1 MNNMKRMI
9 WVAVAML
16 IMIGMMGFGLHSLN
30 RITEVNKQRREKDKG
45 EAFVAKILETTV
57 TTSVWDKLRA
67 KQDAK
72 SSAPADGAGGNAI
85 ETDENGNQIVVQTDA
100 DGNAVVQDM
109 GDGNIVVQTQ
119 IVPAQQ
125 DEPIE
130 VVPDA
135 PVQVVPDTP
144 QAQFTTVAVPEE

>member
-9 WVAVAML
+9 WAAVAMI
-16 IMIGMMGFGLHSLN
+16 IMVAIMGFGLHSLN

-67 KQDAK
+67 KQDAEN
-72 SSAPADGAGGNAI
+72 SSANDNSVQV
-85 ETDENGNQIVVQTDA
+85 DENGNQIVAQTDE

-109 GDGNIVVQTQ
+109 GDGNIVVQTE
-119 IVPAQQ
+119 IVPAEN
-125 DEPIE
+125 EPVE

-135 PVQVVPDTP
+135 P
-144 QAQFTTVAVPEE
+144 QADFTTVAVPVE